1 VEEEKIVDEEVILSE
16 MKDGV
21 WEWANF
27 LYQQVVLLKL
37 QESAVGFE
45 AAHLHAKIH

>member
-1 VEEEKIVDEEVILSE
+1 VEEEKIVDEEPMLSE

-27 LYQQVVLLKL
+27 LYQQAELLKL

-45 AAHLHAKIH
+45 AAHSQAKIH